1 MARAPPA
8 ARGDLGSLRG
18 RYETLKAAMNA
29 YPEKPEPIPWDYYKN
44 TISDSK
50 LVDSFKKQFEAIA
63 VPYPEDTRTPYL
75 NEQEKEAN
83 KLAQEAIAKSK
94 VQVSK
99 LEVELDKIKKQ
110 KPYEDMTIDEFL
122 DDHPDLKKEIDEEI
136 KRGEWY

>member
-1 MARAPPA
+1 
-8 ARGDLGSLRG
+8 
-18 RYETLKAAMNA
+18 
-29 YPEKPEPIPWDYYKN
+29 
-44 TISDSK
+44 
-50 LVDSFKKQFEAIA
+50 
-63 VPYPEDTRTPYL
+63 
-75 NEQEKEAN
+75 
-83 KLAQEAIAKSK
+83 LAQEAIAKSK